1 MEDRVQN
8 VIIPHLI
15 AELHKEGIAGL
26 REYERRLRDNAGN
39 KEVLGDL
46 LFEADAALMFSRHGF
61 KVTIRE
67 RPDLRI
73 DWNDE
78 AVYAEVKHFRE
89 KEQDKTDEQTMRRS
103 EDLVPTGILTPTEG
117 CEAWEQIAKVA
128 IGKVD
133 QYKEDAPNILI
144 IATDS
149 NSVGG
154 SILPTAVHVYD
165 EQANRDLRLHR
176 LNAFMLMDRWCLW
189 IKELSVEKNVY
200 FYQTAHAKT
209 PMGKGLINTLASI
222 QRWSTPR
229 NITSIRY
236 R

>member
-15 AELHKEGIAGL
+15 AELRKEGIAGL
-26 REYERRLRDNAGN
+26 VEYERRLRDNARN
-39 KEVLGDL
+39 EEVLGDL

-73 DWNDE
+73 YWNDE

-89 KEQDKTDEQTMRRS
+89 KEQNRTDEQTMWRS
-103 EDLVPTGILTPTEG
+103 EDLVPTGILAPTEG

-133 QYKEDAPNILI
+133 QYKEDAPNVLV

-149 NSVGG
+149 NSVDG
-154 SILPTAVHVYD
+154 SILPTAVHIYD
-165 EQANRDLRLHR
+165 EQANSDLRLYR
-176 LNAFMLMDRWCLW
+176 LNAFMLMDRWYLW

-200 FYQTAHAKT
+200 FCQTAHAKT
-209 PMGKGLINTLASI
+209 PMSKGLINTLASI

>member
-1 MEDRVQN
+1 MEDRVRN

-15 AELHKEGIAGL
+15 PELRKEGIVVL
-26 REYERRLRDNAGN
+26 EEYKRRLQDNAGN
-39 KEVLGDL
+39 EKVFKDM

-78 AVYAEVKHFRE
+78 VVYAEVTHFSE
-89 KEQDKTDEQTMRRS
+89 KKQDRIDEQAMQRS

-117 CEAWEQIAKVA
+117 CEAWKQIAGVA
-128 IGKVD
+128 NRKAG
-133 QYKEDAPNILI
+133 QYKEDAPNILVV
-144 IATDS
+144 ATDS

-154 SILPTAVHVYD
+154 SILSTAVHIYN
-165 EQANRDLRLHR
+165 EQANDDPRRHS
-176 LNAFMLMDRWCLW
+176 LNAFMLVDQWYLW
-189 IKELSVEKNVY
+189 NNELGVERNVY
-200 FYQTAHAKT
+200 FCQTAHT
-209 PMGKGLINTLASI
+209 RIPMSKGLTNALESI
-222 QRWSTPR
+222 HRWSTPQ

>member
-1 MEDRVQN
+1 MEDRVRN

-15 AELHKEGIAGL
+15 AELCKEGIAGL
-26 REYERRLRDNAGN
+26 EEYERRLQDNAGN
-39 KEVLGDL
+39 EEVFRDL
-46 LFEADAALMFSRHGF
+46 LFEADAALMFSRHRF

-89 KEQDKTDEQTMRRS
+89 KEQDRTDEQTMQRS
-103 EDLVPTGILTPTEG
+103 EELVPTGILTPTEG

-133 QYKEDAPNILI
+133 QYKEDAPNILVV
-144 IATDS
+144 ATDS
-149 NSVGG
+149 NSVDGC
-154 SILPTAVHVYD
+154 ILPTAVHIYD
-165 EQANRDLRLHR
+165 KQANGNPRLHR
-176 LNAFMLMDRWCLW
+176 LNAFMLMDQWYLW
-189 IKELSVEKNVY
+189 INELSVEKNVY
-200 FYQTAHAKT
+200 FCQTAHTKT
-209 PMGKGLINTLASI
+209 PMSEGLINALASI

-229 NITSIRY
+229 NITNIQY

>member
-1 MEDRVQN
+1 MEDTVRN

-15 AELHKEGIAGL
+15 AELSKEGIAGL
-26 REYERRLRDNAGN
+26 GEYERRLQDNAGN
-39 KEVLGDL
+39 EEVLGDL

-61 KVTIRE
+61 KATVRE

-89 KEQDKTDEQTMRRS
+89 KEQDRTDEQTMQRS
-103 EDLVPTGILTPTEG
+103 EDLVPTGILTLTEG

-133 QYKEDAPNILI
+133 QYKEDAPNILVV
-144 IATDS
+144 ATNS
-149 NSVGG
+149 NSVDG
-154 SILPTAVHVYD
+154 SILPIAVHIYD
-165 EQANRDLRLHR
+165 ERANSDPRLHR
-176 LNAFMLMDRWCLW
+176 LNAFMLMDQWHLW

-200 FYQTAHAKT
+200 FYQTTHTKT
-209 PMGKGLINTLASI
+209 PMSEELIKALASI
-222 QRWSTPR
+222 HRWSTPR
-229 NITSIRY
+229 NITSIRH

>member
-1 MEDRVQN
+1 MEDRVRN

-15 AELHKEGIAGL
+15 AELRKEGMAGL
-26 REYERRLRDNAGN
+26 GGYERRLQDNAGN
-39 KEVLGDL
+39 EEVFRDL
-46 LFEADAALMFSRHGF
+46 LFEADAALMFSHHGF

-89 KEQDKTDEQTMRRS
+89 KEQDRTDEQTMQMS
-103 EDLVPTGILTPTEG
+103 EDLVPIGILTPTEG
-117 CEAWEQIAKVA
+117 CEAWEQIANVA

-133 QYKEDAPNILI
+133 QYKEDAPNILVV
-144 IATDS
+144 ATDS
-149 NSVGG
+149 NSVDG
-154 SILPTAVHVYD
+154 SILPTAVYLYD
-165 EQANRDLRLHR
+165 EKANDDPRLHK
-176 LNAFMLMDRWCLW
+176 LNAFMLMDQWYLW
-189 IKELSVEKNVY
+189 IKELSEGKNVY
-200 FYQTAHAKT
+200 FCQTAYTKT
-209 PMGKGLINTLASI
+209 PMSEGLINALANI

-229 NITSIRY
+229 NITSIRH

>member
-15 AELHKEGIAGL
+15 AELRKEGIAGL
-26 REYERRLRDNAGN
+26 VEYERRLRDNARN
-39 KEVLGDL
+39 EEVLGDL
-46 LFEADAALMFSRHGF
+46 LFEADAALMFSRHAF

-89 KEQDKTDEQTMRRS
+89 KEQDRTDEQTMRRS

-133 QYKEDAPNILI
+133 QYKEDAPNILV

-149 NSVGG
+149 NSVNG
-154 SILPTAVHVYD
+154 SILPTVVHIYD
-165 EQANRDLRLHR
+165 EQANSDPRLHR
-176 LNAFMLMDRWCLW
+176 LNAFMLMDRWYLW

-200 FYQTAHAKT
+200 FCQTAHAKT
-209 PMGKGLINTLASI
+209 PMGEELINTLASI